1 MTHLAS
7 RAAPTLSDP
16 VSGNRS
22 RRWATSLS
30 FVRHIVE
37 MIVVMIIGMIALA
50 PIGEFA
56 FSRLDW
62 TPLTQR
68 PALNAIVMAT
78 NMTIAMTAWMRFRGH
93 RWPATGEMAA
103 AMYVPFLLLLI
114 PQQFGLISGSGLIML
129 GHLLMIPAMIVAML
143 WRKDEYTHNHRA
155 ARVPDPAP
163 LQQG

>member
-1 MTHLAS
+1 MPALADTV
-7 RAAPTLSDP
+7 AI
-16 VSGNRS
+16 NRS
-22 RRWATSLS
+22 RRWATNLS
-30 FVRHIVE
+30 FVRHLVE
-37 MIVVMIIGMIALA
+37 MIVAMIIGMIAFA
-50 PIGEFA
+50 PIWDFA

-62 TPLTQR
+62 TPLSQR

-93 RWPATGEMAA
+93 RWAATAEMAA

-114 PQQFGLISGSGLIML
+114 PQQLGLISGSGLMML

-143 WRKDEYTHNHRA
+143 WRKSEYTHNHHA

-163 LQQG
+163 